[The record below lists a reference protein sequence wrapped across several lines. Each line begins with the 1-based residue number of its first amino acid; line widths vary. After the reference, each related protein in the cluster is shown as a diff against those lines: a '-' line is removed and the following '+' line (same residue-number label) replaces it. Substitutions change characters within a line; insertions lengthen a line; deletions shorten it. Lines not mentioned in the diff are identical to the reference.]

1 MAWAAIKFHWT
12 NNYSWL
18 ITVLTNFDLSL
29 SLLTEG
35 FPMKSGFSGWN
46 HAAIKA
52 ACMCRRRY
60 MHTHEACP
68 GQVCVGCA
76 LCIMLTQHCLDLH
89 ITHKPVDICFA
100 ESDDFPAYRKY
111 REQQADWL
119 KIMPLLDKWSAAGWK
134 FTAGILSTSGYQRFG
149 SKPLLSS
156 LIQSGCHWIRTMT
169 HQHN

>member
-1 MAWAAIKFHWT
+1 
-12 NNYSWL
+12 
-18 ITVLTNFDLSL
+18 
-29 SLLTEG
+29 
-35 FPMKSGFSGWN
+35 
-46 HAAIKA
+46 
-52 ACMCRRRY
+52 
-60 MHTHEACP
+60 
-68 GQVCVGCA
+68 
-76 LCIMLTQHCLDLH
+76 
-89 ITHKPVDICFA
+89 VDICFA

-134 FTAGILSTSGYQRFG
+134 LTAGILSTSNYQRFG